1 MRKIHIK
8 SKYKG
13 LIFDLD
19 GTLADSMPV
28 HLTAWQETGKKYGFS
43 YSVDDLNNYA
53 GKSGVEIVHLINE
66 KQNVS
71 LAPDIIVQEKE
82 TNFLENLHLVKPVK
96 AVLDVFDTYYGKLPM
111 AVGTGSFR
119 RIALQIL
126 ANIGIKDKVQHLV
139 SADDVENHKPSPD
152 TFLQC
157 ARLINIDPKDCLVFE
172 DAELGFQAAN
182 NAFMDVIDVRPFY
195 IDPK

>member
-1 MRKIHIK
+1 MNKLHVD

-19 GTLADSMPV
+19 GTLANSMPI
-28 HLTAWQETGKKYGFS
+28 HLKAWQKAGAKYGFT
-43 YSVDDLNNYA
+43 YSEKDLNNYA

-66 KQNVS
+66 KQSV
-71 LAPDIIVQEKE
+71 LLDPDLVIAEKE
-82 TNFLENLHLVKPVK
+82 SNFLDNLHLVKPID
-96 AVLDVFDTYYGKLPM
+96 AVFEVFLKNYGSVPM

-126 ANIGIKDKVQHLV
+126 ENIGIKDKVTYLV
-139 SADDVENHKPSPD
+139 TADDVEHHKPLPD

-157 ARLINIDPKDCLVFE
+157 AELINLNPKDCLVFE
-172 DAELGFQAAN
+172 DAELGFQAAH
-182 NAFMDVIDVRPFY
+182 NAGMDYIDVRPY
-195 IDPK
+195 Y